1 VSIEEITP
9 EQISLNEDKNQV
21 LKKGINK
28 GTKKIEGK
36 GEEESLSLSKLE
48 KNQNFRIVLN
58 NKNFKKNDKA
68 SFTLRVDIQEKVFKS
83 NLRVKENVP
92 SNIKEI

>member
-1 VSIEEITP
+1 
-9 EQISLNEDKNQV
+9 